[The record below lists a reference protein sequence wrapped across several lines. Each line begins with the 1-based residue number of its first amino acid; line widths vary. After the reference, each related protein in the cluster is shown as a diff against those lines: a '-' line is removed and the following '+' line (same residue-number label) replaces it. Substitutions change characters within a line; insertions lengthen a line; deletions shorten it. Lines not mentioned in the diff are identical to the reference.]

1 MVSAHSQE
9 NELQGNVHSV
19 ADFERAPEQHLIPA
33 CQGLQGEA
41 GFLYLSQV
49 DRETGV

>member
-1 MVSAHSQE
+1 MSFRG
-9 NELQGNVHSV
+9 ELTVRTMSV
-19 ADFERAPEQHLIPA
+19 TDFESVRTILTLPVRCLKER
-33 CQGLQGEA
+33 A